1 MSEGN
6 GLKVG
11 RIRADRG
18 GESAFDV
25 PHRPLDDDRR
35 PAGQGDAGCSDV
47 ATVLKAVEHGFR
59 EATALVGAKRR
70 LALGG
75 LAKPLAQVTRQEL
88 SECREGH
95 IFGDDASPTTGEAF
109 LRWLANDVA
118 SPAYG
123 LEVATTPHSW
133 HGALTETVSSC
144 SECLPLS
151 TLQGAYLRRRM
162 ELRARGSADRA

>member
-1 MSEGN
+1 LQRCRHSTEG
-6 GLKVG
+6 
-11 RIRADRG
+11 
-18 GESAFDV
+18 
-25 PHRPLDDDRR
+25 
-35 PAGQGDAGCSDV
+35 
-47 ATVLKAVEHGFR
+47 VEHGFQ

-75 LAKPLAQVTRQEL
+75 LAKPLAQVARQEL

-123 LEVATTPHSW
+123 LKVATTA
-133 HGALTETVSSC
+133 AL
-144 SECLPLS
+144 LAWRLD
-151 TLQGAYLRRRM
+151 GNR
-162 ELRARGSADRA
+162 